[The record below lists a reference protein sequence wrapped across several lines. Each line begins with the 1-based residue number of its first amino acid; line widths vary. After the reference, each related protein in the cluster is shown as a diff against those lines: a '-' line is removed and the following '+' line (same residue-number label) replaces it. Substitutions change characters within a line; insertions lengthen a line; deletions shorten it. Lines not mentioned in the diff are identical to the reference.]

1 MIKKIKALRNQI
13 KAIIQEN
20 SDNQKKLLLQSQEL
34 EWAHVYHD
42 SIRGKQWLENLPLN
56 IGRWAGN
63 YAFFYVLNRI
73 LNDFKPKAIL
83 ELGLGESTKFV
94 SKYLDNYLLDS
105 KHLVIEQDENW
116 KNIFKENF
124 TLSNRSE
131 IVVCTLEKAI
141 VKGFETNAYHNFEHA
156 VKGEFDLYL
165 IDGPFGSSH
174 YSRYDIMKLAN
185 NFEAENQF
193 IIVMDDYNRHGE
205 KETIAD
211 LLSLLKSKN
220 INVFHNSYTGNKSVM
235 VIATEK
241 YKYATSF

>member
-1 MIKKIKALRNQI
+1 MIKKIKS
-13 KAIIQEN
+13 IIQEN
-20 SDNQKKLLLQSQEL
+20 KDNQKKLLLQAQEL

-63 YAFFYVLNRI
+63 YSFFYVLNRI

-83 ELGLGESTKFV
+83 EMGLGESSKFI
-94 SKYLDNYLLDS
+94 STYLDNYLVDS

-124 TLSNRSE
+124 MLSNRSE
-131 IVVCTLEKAI
+131 IAVCTLEKAI
-141 VKGFETNAYHNFEHA
+141 VKGFETNAYYNFEQA
-156 VKGEFDLYL
+156 VKGDFDLYL
-165 IDGPFGSSH
+165 IDGPFGCAH

-185 NFEAENQF
+185 NFEPENQF

-220 INVFHNSYTGNKSVM
+220 INVFQNSYVGNKSVM

>member
-1 MIKKIKALRNQI
+1 MLKKIKALI
-13 KAIIQEN
+13 EEN
-20 SDNQKKLLLQSQEL
+20 RENQKKILLQTQEL

-63 YAFFYVLNRI
+63 YSFFYVLNRI

-83 ELGLGESTKFV
+83 ELGLGESTKFILA
-94 SKYLDNYLLDS
+94 YLDNYLIDS

-116 KNIFKENF
+116 KNIFKESF

-131 IVVCTLEKAI
+131 IVVCALEKAI
-141 VKGFETNAYHNFEHA
+141 VKGFETNAYHNFEQA
-156 VKGEFDLYL
+156 VKGKFDLYL

-185 NFEAENQF
+185 NFDLNDDF
-193 IIVMDDYNRHGE
+193 VILMDDYNRKGE
-205 KETIAD
+205 QETVED
-211 LLSLLKSKN
+211 LLHIFREKKIKTYHQLYSGKKS
-220 INVFHNSYTGNKSVM
+220 IM

-241 YKYATSF
+241 YKYATSL

>member
-1 MIKKIKALRNQI
+1 MIKKIKS
-13 KAIIQEN
+13 IIHE
-20 SDNQKKLLLQSQEL
+20 SRVNQKKILLQSFEL

-42 SIRGKQWLENLPLN
+42 SIRGKKWLEELPLN

-73 LNDFKPKAIL
+73 LNDFKPKVIL
-83 ELGLGESTKFV
+83 EMGLGESTKFI
-94 SKYLDNYLLDS
+94 STYLNYYLTDS

-116 KNIFKENF
+116 KNIFKERF
-124 TLSNRSE
+124 TLSNRTE
-131 IVVCTLEKAI
+131 IAVCPLEKVI
-141 VKGFETNAYHNFEHA
+141 VKGFETNAYHNFELA

-185 NFEAENQF
+185 NFEPENQF
-193 IIVMDDYNRHGE
+193 IIVMDDYNRQGE

-211 LLSLLKSKN
+211 LLALFKQKN